1 MFKSGWKGLGFV
13 WGALIIAGLAVIMA
27 AASLSFAAPFSAARA
42 PLLAQASNIDE
53 VKAIASATTVL
64 IAPNFE
70 PVDAKTAAEQTRE
83 DFERGSR
90 LGRAGSGVIVAR
102 ENYSGGAGSY
112 VYYVLTNFHVVEPRA
127 IYGIRTFDKEVHPAD
142 YSLPPRLAGQP
153 ERPDLTVGNVKKFGT
168 RKPDKN
174 IEGFDLAVIKFESEK
189 EYPVAV
195 IPVSNLN
202 EIVKSGEEILVSGW
216 PTPPAGSTDI
226 RRTRQSSLGKVE
238 GVTSPPPSGGY
249 SLAYDAPVGVG
260 MSGGP
265 VFNMKGE
272 VVGIHGAQQRV
283 DDPKGGW
290 AIHVKDIVE
299 KVSGENISLSP
310 PPVSDSVISKGREN
324 MALADNLSAQEY
336 RLAFDV
342 SPTDPEFQALQSLSE
357 RFGCVAL
364 YPDGTFRPRAPLTRG
379 EAAVDLNAC
388 LNRIVEW
395 KAASIPTVTRA
406 DVSSLQQSIKA
417 LEQEIQAL
425 K

>member
-13 WGALIIAGLAVIMA
+13 WVALIIAGLAVMVA
-27 AASLSFAAPFSAARA
+27 AASLSFAAPFYAARA
-42 PLLAQASNIDE
+42 PLVAQVSNIDDL
-53 VKAIASATTVL
+53 KAIASATTVL

-70 PVDAKTAAEQTRE
+70 PVDAKTAAAQTRE

-102 ENYSGGAGSY
+102 ENYSGGSGSY

-142 YSLPPRLAGQP
+142 YSPPPRIPGQP
-153 ERPDLTVGNVKKFGT
+153 ERPDLTAGNVKKFGT
-168 RKPDKN
+168 RRPDKN

-189 EYPVAV
+189 EYPVAA

-202 EIVKSGEEILVSGW
+202 EIVQAGEDILVSGW

-238 GVTSPPPSGGY
+238 AATSPAPSGGY
-249 SLAYDAPVGVG
+249 SLAYDAEPVGVG

-283 DDPKGGW
+283 NDPKGGW
-290 AIHVKDIVE
+290 AIHVRDIVE

-310 PPVSDSVISKGREN
+310 PPVNSSVISK
-324 MALADNLSAQEY
+324 
-336 RLAFDV
+336 
-342 SPTDPEFQALQSLSE
+342 
-357 RFGCVAL
+357 
-364 YPDGTFRPRAPLTRG
+364 
-379 EAAVDLNAC
+379 
-388 LNRIVEW
+388 
-395 KAASIPTVTRA
+395 
-406 DVSSLQQSIKA
+406 
-417 LEQEIQAL
+417 
-425 K
+425 